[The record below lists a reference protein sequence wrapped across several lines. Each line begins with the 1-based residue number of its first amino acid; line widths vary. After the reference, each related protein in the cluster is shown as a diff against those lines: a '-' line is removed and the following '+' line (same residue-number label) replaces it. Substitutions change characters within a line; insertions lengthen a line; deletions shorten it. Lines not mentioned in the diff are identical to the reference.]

1 MNDRLV
7 RMAITGAAGRMGR
20 KLIQA
25 TRKIQGV
32 SLNVALE
39 KKGSSLIGR
48 DAGNLAGIGNI
59 GVKLTDRLE
68 DISTDK
74 FDVLID
80 FTQPEATLD
89 YLKICRQF
97 KKNMIIGTTGWDEN
111 TTNIIKKAA
120 SDIAIVWA
128 MNFSVGMNVML
139 MLVELTTQVLGKTTD
154 IEIIEMHHRN
164 KKDAPSGTALAIG
177 EVIKTNLD
185 YNFNK
190 CAISE
195 KEKSH
200 EPRVHKI
207 GFSSVRA
214 GNIVGEHTVIFA
226 DIGGERL
233 EISHKASNRR
243 IFAYGA
249 IHAAKWINDKSHGFY
264 NMHDVL
270 NFSSIKDFKKS
281 LNRAKINNK

>member
-7 RMAITGAAGRMGR
+7 RIAITGAGGRMGR

-25 TRKIQGV
+25 TRKIPGV

-39 KKGSSLIGR
+39 KNGSSLIGR
-48 DAGNLAGIGNI
+48 DAGNLAGIGNL
-59 GVKLTDRLE
+59 GVKLTDRL
-68 DISTDK
+68 DISADK

-89 YLKICRQF
+89 YLKICHQL

-111 TTNIIKKAA
+111 TINVIKKAA
-120 SDIAIVWA
+120 SDIAILLA
-128 MNFSVGMNVML
+128 MNFSVGMNVMF
-139 MLVELTTQVLGKTTD
+139 MLVELTTQVIGKIND

-164 KKDAPSGTALAIG
+164 KKDAPSGTALALG
-177 EVIKTNLD
+177 EVITENLRD
-185 YNFNK
+185 NFNK
-190 CAISE
+190 CAIYG
-195 KEKSH
+195 KENNNEDRTK
-200 EPRVHKI
+200 KI

-233 EISHKASNRR
+233 EISHKASNRI

-249 IHAAKWINDKSHGFY
+249 LHAAKWINDKSHGFY

-270 NFSSIKDFKKS
+270 DFSSKDFLKYF
-281 LNRAKINNK
+281 NRVKNK